1 VNPSPNAKMREM
13 IADRIRM
20 TERSVQ
26 IWFQNRRAKVKQMQ
40 RKEAGDEGSQTGP
53 FYGGS
58 PGVMD
63 QMKRNALMRS
73 NSVGGHGGHYGAL
86 PPDIKFGLRVGAWN
100 GPLTPAASPSSK
112 AGLRYCGTF
121 LTGSYQPSVCGDPLH
136 WFMASCRVHHNGP
149 RMLLL
154 SHGGPFHI
162 LH

>member
-1 VNPSPNAKMREM
+1 MQQLNKKRQRATPDQLIVLEEAFIVNPSPNAKMREM

-40 RKEAGDEGSQTGP
+40 RKEAGDDSGTGA

-63 QMKRNALMRS
+63 QMKRNSLMRS
-73 NSVGGHGGHYGAL
+73 NSVGGHGGQYGAL
-86 PPDIKFGLRVGAWN
+86 PADIKFGLRMGMWN

-112 AGLRYCGTF
+112 AGTPHKLRF
-121 LTGSYQPSVCGDPLH
+121 SP
-136 WFMASCRVHHNGP
+136 
-149 RMLLL
+149 
-154 SHGGPFHI
+154 
-162 LH
+162 